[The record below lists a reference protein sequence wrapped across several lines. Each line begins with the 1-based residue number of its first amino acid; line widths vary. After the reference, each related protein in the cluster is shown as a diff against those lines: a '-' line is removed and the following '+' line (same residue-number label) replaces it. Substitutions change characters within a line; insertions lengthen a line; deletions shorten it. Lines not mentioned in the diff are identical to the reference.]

1 MSPFLY
7 HRFKTKQ
14 TKTPRNS
21 PGRTLKK
28 QEASIPVDS
37 LCARMD
43 SYHHFQPE
51 GKSRK
56 HVFGFSASLRRVG
69 KQKRQCEQELSNI
82 HAPKKTCELMCHT
95 EVTPSI
101 CMLRGGTVVCKRQT
115 ISREGSRG
123 KRQDFQWLQ
132 DACLSRHHSSVSN
145 VEEVPGFQIYE

>member
-1 MSPFLY
+1 MSPFFY

-14 TKTPRNS
+14 TKPPRNS

-28 QEASIPVDS
+28 QETSIPVYS

-43 SYHHFQPE
+43 SHHHFQPE
-51 GKSRK
+51 GKPRK
-56 HVFGFSASLRRVG
+56 HVFGFFSISKGGGQAEEVVWV
-69 KQKRQCEQELSNI
+69 EELSNI
-82 HAPKKTCELMCHT
+82 RAPKKTCELMCHT

-115 ISREGSRG
+115 ISRERSRG

-132 DACLSRHHSSVSN
+132 DAL
-145 VEEVPGFQIYE
+145 P

>member
-1 MSPFLY
+1 MDHVTKDPSLVKFVSFSDSKETQDLY
-7 HRFKTKQ
+7 
-14 TKTPRNS
+14 
-21 PGRTLKK
+21 GRDSQSGIHWAFLKK

-51 GKSRK
+51 GKPRK
-56 HVFGFSASLRRVG
+56 HVFGFFSISKGGGQAEETVWA
-69 KQKRQCEQELSNI
+69 KELSNI

-101 CMLRGGTVVCKRQT
+101 CVLRGGTVVCKRQT

-132 DACLSRHHSSVSN
+132 DAL
-145 VEEVPGFQIYE
+145 P